1 MPNLDAASRQR
12 GVILFLLAVFFF
24 ALNDALGKW
33 LVADYAVG
41 QLLVLRAVGAAFVL
55 APMAWR
61 LDATLTDRRRL
72 DLQIARV
79 LAMAVDTYCFYYA
92 TRTMPLADVMTF
104 YMAAPVIVTALSAI
118 FLREE
123 VEPLRWGAV
132 VLGFLGVVVALRPT
146 PDIFST
152 ASPVA
157 LLGATLYAVGQTITR
172 SLRGV
177 HWLQLV
183 VWQFGGAGLIGAA
196 TLPFAFRAPGPFD
209 LALTFLLGAVAMGC
223 FVCMT
228 RALAL
233 APASVLAPLQYTAI
247 LWASALG
254 WLVWGDGLSGNVIAG
269 NALIVAS
276 GVVVLRAERLR
287 STQQSRAFADMS
299 PPPVP

>member
-1 MPNLDAASRQR
+1 MFKPDVASRRR
-12 GVILFLLAVFFF
+12 GVILYLLAIFFF

-33 LVADYAVG
+33 LVVDYPVG
-41 QLLVLRAVGAAFVL
+41 QLLALRAVGAALVL
-55 APMAWR
+55 APMTWR
-61 LDATLTDRRRL
+61 LRAPLTDARSPG
-72 DLQIARV
+72 LQAARV
-79 LAMAVDTYCFYYA
+79 VCMALDAYCFYYA

-132 VLGFLGVVVALRPT
+132 IVGFLGVVVALRPT
-146 PDIFST
+146 PDILST
-152 ASPVA
+152 ASPIA
-157 LLGATLYAVGQTITR
+157 LLGATLYALGQTITR
-172 SLRGV
+172 ALRGV

-196 TLPFAFRAPGPFD
+196 TLPFAFHAPGGVD
-209 LALTFLLGAVAMGC
+209 LTLTFLLGAVAMAC

-233 APASVLAPLQYTAI
+233 APASALAPLQYTAI
-247 LWASALG
+247 LWATALG
-254 WLVWGDGLSGNVIAG
+254 WLVWGDGLSAHLIAG

-276 GVVVLRAERLR
+276 GAVVLRVESLR
-287 STQQSRAFADMS
+287 TTQQHRAFARLS
-299 PPPVP
+299 PPPAP

>member
-1 MPNLDAASRQR
+1 MKNPDAASRRR

-41 QLLVLRAVGAAFVL
+41 QLLALRAVGAAFVL
-55 APMAWR
+55 APMAWGI
-61 LDATLTDRRRL
+61 DATLLDRRRPG
-72 DLQIARV
+72 LQSARV
-79 LAMAVDTYCFYYA
+79 LAMAADTYCFYYA

-104 YMAAPVIVTALSAI
+104 YMAAPIIVTALSAI
-118 FLREE
+118 FLHEE
-123 VEPLRWGAV
+123 VEPLRWAAV
-132 VLGFLGVVVALRPT
+132 VVGFLGVVVALRPT

-152 ASPVA
+152 AAPVA
-157 LLGATLYAVGQTITR
+157 LLGATLYAIGQTITR
-172 SLRGV
+172 ALRGV

-196 TLPFAFRAPGPFD
+196 TLPFAFRAPGLFD
-209 LALTFLLGAVAMGC
+209 LTLTFLLGAVAMGC

-233 APASVLAPLQYTAI
+233 APASVLAPFQYTAI
-247 LWASALG
+247 LWASVLG
-254 WLVWGDGLSGNVIAG
+254 WLVWGDGLSGHVIAG

-276 GVVVLRAERLR
+276 GAVVLRAERLR
-287 STQQSRAFADMS
+287 STRQSRAFADMS